1 MTGHPYWPM
10 ALMRTRRTRPQVGLS
25 RAQRRENVAGAFT
38 VSAGVLSALAGAKIV
53 LIDDVITTGATVRA
67 CARVLKA
74 SGAARVD
81 VLSLAIVTDA
91 ALLPP

>member
-1 MTGHPYWPM
+1 
-10 ALMRTRRTRPQVGLS
+10 
-25 RAQRRENVAGAFT
+25 
-38 VSAGVLSALAGAKIV
+38 
-53 LIDDVITTGATVRA
+53 VRA